1 MPPNMPPQAPQNDPY
16 AGAQLL
22 SATEVASA
30 VAGNPGGG
38 GGQIPPDQQ
47 WSQSQNEK
55 PADLAPMGAPFV
67 APVQPFNYQYNEL
80 PQQGYQQLGLQPQEF
95 AFLNNA
101 VQHAEMTQKLQIPT
115 YQPNMAGY
123 ETVRYGD
130 PAQQYQ

>member
-47 WSQSQNEK
+47 WSQSTNEK
-55 PADLAPMGAPFV
+55 PADLVPMGAPFV
-67 APVQPFNYQYNEL
+67 APVQPFNYHYNEL
-80 PQQGYQQLGLQPQEF
+80 PQ
-95 AFLNNA
+95 
-101 VQHAEMTQKLQIPT
+101 
-115 YQPNMAGY
+115 
-123 ETVRYGD
+123 
-130 PAQQYQ
+130 